1 MSTASGEELERFF
14 TLSLDLFCIAGF
26 DGYFKRLNPRWS
38 RTLGFS
44 LEELLGRPLIEF
56 IHPDDREATQI
67 ESEKLIRGE
76 ETVAFENRYLC
87 KDGSYKW
94 LLWNA
99 AAVSEQQLIYATAR
113 DVTRRRR
120 AEDESRRTQKFL
132 DSIVENIPN
141 MVFVK
146 DAKDLRFIL
155 QNKMGQQMIGH
166 TQAEMLGK
174 SDHDFFPKEE
184 ADFFTAKDRAVLASG
199 QMLDIPEEPLET
211 PMGLRYL
218 HTKKIPVLDEDGS
231 PLYLLGISEDI
242 TERKRADEQLREQNI
257 RLQELARSEREAHEA
272 LKKVQIQMI
281 QSEKLAALGQLVAGV
296 AHEIN
301 NPLAFVSNN
310 VAVMKREFGP
320 LRDLLELY
328 RSADAVIAERAPQT
342 MKRISELA
350 EPIDLPYVLSN
361 LPELLSRSRDGL
373 SRIQRIVA
381 DLREFARQETVG
393 DTQHGVDLNS
403 GIESTL
409 NILHGRAKRSGVE
422 LRTQL
427 GSIPS
432 ITCNPGKIN
441 QVVMNLVANAIDA
454 CGTSGAVTV
463 STAAG
468 NGGVEMRVAD
478 NGCGIPQEILEKIFD
493 PFFTTKPQGQG
504 TGLGLS
510 ISHGIVREHGGK
522 IAVQS
527 EPGKGTCFI
536 VTLPLA
542 PPPPKTKEQ
551 AIKAGG

>member
-1 MSTASGEELERFF
+1 MSIASGEELERFF

-44 LEELLGRPLIEF
+44 VEEMLSRPLIEF
-56 IHPDDREATQI
+56 VHADDRESTRS
-67 ESEKLIRGE
+67 ETEKLIRGD
-76 ETVAFENRYLC
+76 ETAAFESRYLC

-99 AAVSEQQLIYATAR
+99 AAVADRQLIYATAR

-120 AEDESRRTQKFL
+120 AEDESRKMQQFL

-146 DAKDLRFIL
+146 DATNLRFIL
-155 QNKMGQQMIGH
+155 QNKTGQEMIGH
-166 TQAEMLGK
+166 SQAELLGK
-174 SDHDFFPKEE
+174 NDHDFFPKEE
-184 ADFFTAKDRAVLASG
+184 ADFFTAKDRAVLESG
-199 QMLDIPEEPLET
+199 QMLDIPEEPLDT
-211 PMGLRYL
+211 PKGVRYL
-218 HTKKIPVLDEDGS
+218 HTKKIPILDETGT

-328 RSADAVIAERAPQT
+328 RSADAVIDERAPET
-342 MKRISELA
+342 MRQIRELA
-350 EPIDLPYVLSN
+350 EQIDLPYVLSN
-361 LPELLSRSRDGL
+361 LPELLSRSREGL

-381 DLREFARQETVG
+381 DLRDFARQEAVG
-393 DTQHGVDLNS
+393 DTQSGVDLNA

-454 CGTSGAVTV
+454 CGTSGAVTI
-463 STAAG
+463 STAARDG
-468 NGGVEMRVAD
+468 SVEIRVAD
-478 NGCGIPQEILEKIFD
+478 TGTGIPAEIREKIFD

-510 ISHGIVREHGGK
+510 ITHGIIREHGGK
-522 IAVQS
+522 IALES
-527 EPGKGTCFI
+527 EPGNGTCFI
-536 VTLPLA
+536 VTLPLN
-542 PPPPKTKEQ
+542 PPPKRAKERD
-551 AIKAGG
+551 AAS

>member
-38 RTLGFS
+38 RMLGFS
-44 LEELLGRPLIEF
+44 VAELLAKPLIEF
-56 IHPDDREATQI
+56 VHPDDREATRI
-67 ESEKLIRGE
+67 ESAKLTRGE
-76 ETVAFENRYLC
+76 ETAAFENRYLC

-99 AAVSEQQLIYATAR
+99 AAVPEQQLIYATAR

-120 AEDESRRTQKFL
+120 AEDESHRAQKFL

-155 QNKMGQQMIGH
+155 QNKTGQQMIGH
-166 TQAEMLGK
+166 TQAELLGK
-174 SDHDFFPKEE
+174 CDHDFFPKEE

-199 QMLDIPEEPLET
+199 KMLDIPEEPLDT
-211 PMGLRYL
+211 TIGLRYL
-218 HTKKIPVLDEDGS
+218 HTKKIPILDEDGK

-242 TERKRADEQLREQNI
+242 TERKRADEQLREQNV

-320 LRDLLELY
+320 LRELLDLY
-328 RSADAVIAERAPQT
+328 RSADAILAQQAPATKKQ
-342 MKRISELA
+342 IDALA
-350 EPIDLPYVLSN
+350 EQIDLTYVLSN
-361 LPELLSRSRDGL
+361 LPELLTRSREGL

-381 DLREFARQETVG
+381 DLREFARQEAVG
-393 DTQHGVDLNS
+393 DTQSGVDLNA

-409 NILHGRAKRSGVE
+409 NILHGRAKRSGIE
-422 LRTQL
+422 IKTQL
-427 GSIPS
+427 APLPS

-441 QVVMNLVANAIDA
+441 QVVMNLVSNALDA
-454 CGTSGAVTV
+454 CGTSGTVTV
-463 STAAG
+463 STAAS
-468 NGGVEMRVAD
+468 NGGVEFRVTD
-478 NGCGIPQEILEKIFD
+478 TGCGIPPEILEKIFD

-527 EPGKGTCFI
+527 DPGKGTCFTVI
-536 VTLPLA
+536 LPLA
-542 PPPPKTKEQ
+542 PPPQKVKS
-551 AIKAGG
+551 